1 MGEESK
7 RENTDWVELGPSTE
21 AKRVRDSVLIEER
34 RGNLVK
40 HIFIGVED
48 WEKIG
53 ELFGRSVDSGT
64 DWSESDRWFGRPI
77 DSDTNRSES
86 NK

>member
-1 MGEESK
+1 MGEECK

-21 AKRVRDSVLIEER
+21 AKRVRDSVLIKER

-40 HIFIGVED
+40 HIFISVED

-53 ELFGRSVDSGT
+53 EL
-64 DWSESDRWFGRPI
+64 FGRPI

-86 NK
+86 DG